1 MARPSASDAELRA
14 AVDHAAL
21 GELVDG
27 LPDGLATPVGERGAS
42 LSGGQRQRVAIAR
55 AFLKDA
61 PMLILDEATS
71 HLDAVNEQLVRGA
84 LDRLQRGRTTVVIAH
99 RLSTVRGADKIVVLD
114 AGKVAEI
121 SRHDHAA
128 RKGGAHAPQVTPP

>member
-14 AVDHAAL
+14 AVDHAAP
-21 GELVDG
+21 GELVDA

-61 PMLILDEATS
+61 TMLLLDEATA
-71 HLDAVNEQLVRGA
+71 HLDAVHEQHVRRSDASGGGKGG
-84 LDRLQRGRTTVVIAH
+84 GRTG
-99 RLSTVRGADKIVVLD
+99 RCR
-114 AGKVAEI
+114 
-121 SRHDHAA
+121 
-128 RKGGAHAPQVTPP
+128 

>member
-21 GELVDG
+21 GELVDA

-42 LSGGQRQRVAIAR
+42 LSGGQRQRAAIAR

-61 PMLILDEATS
+61 PMLILAAAPS
-71 HLDAVNEQLVRGA
+71 HLDAVNEQLVRAIGRA
-84 LDRLQRGRTTVVIAH
+84 HVCTPVTNAQLVCRLPLEKTNTCHH
-99 RLSTVRGADKIVVLD
+99 RST
-114 AGKVAEI
+114 
-121 SRHDHAA
+121 
-128 RKGGAHAPQVTPP
+128 